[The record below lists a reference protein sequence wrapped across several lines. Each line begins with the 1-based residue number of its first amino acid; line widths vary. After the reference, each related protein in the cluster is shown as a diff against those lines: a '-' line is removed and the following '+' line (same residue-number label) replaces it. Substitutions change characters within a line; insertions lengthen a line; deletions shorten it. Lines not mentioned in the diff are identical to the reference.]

1 MNKKVVAMLA
11 LLAMVLSYTS
21 LYAQSGITI
30 SGTVVDEEKIPL
42 VGVFISVKG
51 TKTSTTTD
59 LDGKYKLTL
68 PNKEATITEESI
80 KRSSFPC

>member
-21 LYAQSGITI
+21 LYAQSGITV
-30 SGTVVDEEKIPL
+30 SGTVMDEEKLPL

-68 PNKEATITEESI
+68 SNKEATITEESI
-80 KRSSFPC
+80 KTS